1 VPSNDPINS
10 HQGFIAAGSRC
21 FPRRTITWIR
31 ACVLILA
38 CAAAALTSS
47 AQTLISVSPTQL
59 SFGDQQAGQQS
70 AAMTVTVT
78 NIGNVSTNVNASTTP
93 YEFVLQNPTEFNL
106 APGASNSFN
115 VEFLPD
121 LLQTFTGTM
130 TISASGQPQ
139 PVLVPLSG
147 TATNPVAF
155 DPSPVKFGMEGV
167 GLLNP
172 NVIVNVNNVSPP
184 PNGRPFITE
193 LASATPPFSVQ
204 AGNFSSIPPGKSSQ
218 IQLGFMPTAAGPV
231 TGTLSVYIENV
242 LTPFTVTL
250 TGTGV
255 DPGALFVVT
264 PTNMNFPNVP
274 LGSASAPQP
283 LTITNNGTGTDTIE
297 SIFVP
302 APWQLND
309 LELNGQTV
317 TTPVAV
323 PPGSSVTGTIT
334 YFGSGTG
341 LPTGSLNVV
350 YKATPA
356 SGVSLTGSTV
366 PATALAI
373 TTFDPDLM
381 TQGAAYQAQLTA
393 TGGTGT
399 YTWKLMGNSKLPAGL
414 ALSTSGMISGNI
426 PSTFA
431 LGSYPFTVE
440 VKDQSIPVQEASRAL
455 TSTVQ
460 ATTGAN
466 CNNIEWYLPDTK
478 DPLIALTDLG
488 TGTYCDPPTTCY
500 EGGLYPNGSNVDP
513 ATHDAAG
520 VVLAQQIQ
528 AIGEGGGTYALLALG
543 ISTTQQ
549 DFLELQQLA
558 NADPEKNSHLVLVN
572 GGVPGVQAGALNGP
586 GGWADPTNMNWKFVA
601 DVVTAQNGVTADQ
614 VEAIWFED
622 IVADP
627 TSSIIKLEQADYE
640 QIAKNVLLPQNF
652 PNVKLMFFSSSLYN
666 GYSNNLPPPNG
677 PLDPEPYA
685 YETGFAVQ
693 LAIADQISGTLTG
706 VPWMGWA
713 SYNWTNGLYG
723 RDDGLTWSC
732 QDSKSNGIHPSITVG
747 REKVGSL
754 LLNFFKT
761 SDLTAPWFDAPGAN
775 DKAKK

>member
-1 VPSNDPINS
+1 MVSQNCSGKFAVRILVALAFVLLCPSLVP
-10 HQGFIAAGSRC
+10 A
-21 FPRRTITWIR
+21 
-31 ACVLILA
+31 
-38 CAAAALTSS
+38 SS

-59 SFGDQQAGQQS
+59 NFGDQQAGIPS
-70 AAMTVTVT
+70 AAMSVTVT
-78 NIGNVSTNVNASTTP
+78 NIGNVSTNVNASTAP
-93 YEFVLQNPTEFNL
+93 YEFVVQNPTEFNL

-115 VEFLPD
+115 VEFFPD

-130 TISASGQPQ
+130 TITASGQPKS
-139 PVLVPLSG
+139 VLVPLSG

-155 DPSPVKFGMEGV
+155 DPSPVAFGMEGV

-172 NVIVNVNNVSPP
+172 NVIVNVKNV
-184 PNGRPFITE
+184 GKAAFITE

-204 AGNFSSIPPGKSSQ
+204 AGNFSSIPPGISAQ
-218 IQLGFMPTAAGPV
+218 IQLGFMPTAPGPV
-231 TGTLSVYIENV
+231 TGTLNVYIEYV

-255 DPGALFVVT
+255 STGAVFSVT
-264 PTNMNFPNVP
+264 PTSMNFPNIP
-274 LGSASAPQP
+274 LGSTSAPQTI
-283 LTITNNGTGTDTIE
+283 TITNSGTGTDTIE
-297 SIFVP
+297 SIFAP
-302 APWQLND
+302 APWQLTD

-323 PPGSSVTGTIT
+323 SPGQVVSGAVT

-341 LPTGSLNVV
+341 TPTGSLNVV

-356 SGVSLTGSTV
+356 SGISLTGSTV
-366 PATALAI
+366 PASALAI
-373 TTFDPDLM
+373 TTFNPDLM
-381 TQGAAYQAQLTA
+381 TQGAAYSAQLTA
-393 TGGTGT
+393 TGGKGT
-399 YTWKLMGNSKLPAGL
+399 LTWKLMGDSKIPAGL
-414 ALSTSGMISGNI
+414 TLSPSGLISGTI
-426 PSTFA
+426 SPTFA
-431 LGSYPFTVE
+431 LGDYPFTAE

-455 TSTVQ
+455 TSTVD
-460 ATTGAN
+460 AATGAE
-466 CNNIEWYLPDTK
+466 CNNIVEDIPGTDN
-478 DPLIALTDLG
+478 PLIPLTDLG

-513 ATHDAAG
+513 ATHDATG
-520 VVLAQQIQ
+520 VALAQKIQ
-528 AIGEGGGTYALLALG
+528 AIGQGGGTYALMALG

-572 GGVPGVQAGALNGP
+572 GGVPGVQAGALNGL
-586 GGWADPTNMNWKFVA
+586 GGWSDPANMNWKFVA
-601 DVVTAQNGVTADQ
+601 DVVTAQNDVTASQ

-627 TSSIIKLEQADYE
+627 TSSIIPLEQMAYE
-640 QIAKNVLLPQNF
+640 QIAQNVLLPQNF

-677 PLDPEPYA
+677 ALDPEPYA
-685 YETGFAVQ
+685 YETGLAVKG
-693 LAIADQISGTLTG
+693 AIADQIAGTLTG

-713 SYNWTNGLYG
+713 SYNWTNGLNA

-732 QDSKSNGIHPSITVG
+732 QDSKANGIHPSITVG

-775 DKAKK
+775 TGEK